1 MNLWRNRMFVAVA
14 SGHFMVDVLNSVGAV
29 LLAVLA
35 VPLGLSNAQIGLAL
49 TIYLLVGSLSQPLF
63 GWLSD
68 KVPGRTMLLAGASV
82 VWMAVFYGLLAF
94 APTWELLLPVF
105 LLAPLGSGMFHPI
118 GAAGAAMAVPDRP
131 ASATSLF
138 FFFGQIGLAIG
149 PFLAGALAGSFGA
162 PGIIP
167 LAALALFPAGLLLSA
182 GGQERGIV
190 RRARNAAARPP
201 RVWTTLAIALVA
213 GFIMLVAVRS
223 SIQQVYMSFLPKLF
237 SDRGWDPALF
247 GLIAGVFMAAGAI
260 GQVISGSI
268 ADRYGMRV
276 AIVWPLLASVPAGLL
291 CLLTPSV
298 PLAFIGC
305 ALIGLLVG
313 GQHSVLVVYAQQLLP
328 VKQGFAAGLILGFTF
343 ATGAIGTWFAGLSAD
358 QFGLT
363 MVMVWMTLLGLP
375 AAALALTLPG
385 KPKEIQ
391 AVVPAAAD

>member
-1 MNLWRNRMFVAVA
+1 
-14 SGHFMVDVLNSVGAV
+14 
-29 LLAVLA
+29 VLA

-82 VWMAVFYGLLAF
+82 VWMALFYALVAF

-105 LLAPLGSGMFHPI
+105 LLAPLGSGLFHPI
-118 GAAGAAMAVPDRP
+118 GAAGAALAAPDRP

-138 FFFGQIGLAIG
+138 FFFGQIGLAVG

-167 LAALALFPAGLLLSA
+167 LTALALIPAGLLLGA

-190 RRARNAAARPP
+190 RRIRTAAPRPQ
-201 RVWTTLAIALVA
+201 REWTSLAIALVA
-213 GFIMLVAVRS
+213 GFVVLVAVRS

-237 SDRGWDPALF
+237 SDRGWEPALY
-247 GLIAGVFMAAGAI
+247 GLMAGVFMGAGAL
-260 GQVISGSI
+260 GQVISGNI
-268 ADRYGMRV
+268 ADRFGMRT
-276 AIVWPLLASVPAGLL
+276 AIVWPLLAGVPAGLL
-291 CLLTPSV
+291 CLLTPSM
-298 PLAFIGC
+298 PLAFVAC
-305 ALIGLLVG
+305 AFTGLLIG
-313 GQHSVLVVYAQQLLP
+313 GQHSVLVVHAQRLLP

-358 QFGLT
+358 VFGLT
-363 MVMVWMTLLGLP
+363 RVMVVMTLLSIPTAL
-375 AAALALTLPG
+375 LALTLPG
-385 KPKEIQ
+385 REALAP
-391 AVVPAAAD
+391 APAPAAAD